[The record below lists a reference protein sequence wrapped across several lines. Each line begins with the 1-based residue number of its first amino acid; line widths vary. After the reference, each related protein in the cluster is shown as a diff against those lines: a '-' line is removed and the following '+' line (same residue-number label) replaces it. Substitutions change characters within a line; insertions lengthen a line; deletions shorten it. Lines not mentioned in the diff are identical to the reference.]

1 MSTGPY
7 VLGAI
12 AAIAGVKAL
21 FRPRRAVV
29 KEGAVTACP
38 GTNRYGICDPTVVI
52 EAVSGTPAYSTAQG
66 RVVAVGPH
74 FVHIASRQEP
84 VVLMYDGVSPSV
96 EEGQYVGRGEAIGES
111 MGRVYFGV
119 TQFLPDGSAVRVDPA
134 SWLAARGQRVAY
146 RSTGAGTLWCEQGRH
161 IEVPT
166 SAGRPCELNEP
177 ERGAFALLPV
187 TVSIDR

>member
-29 KEGAVTACP
+29 KEGAISACP
-38 GTNRYGICDPTVVI
+38 GQNRYRICDSTI
-52 EAVSGTPAYSTAQG
+52 AIDASAGTPAYATAQG
-66 RVVAVGPH
+66 RVVAVGSH
-74 FVHIASRQEP
+74 FLHIASRQEP
-84 VVLMYDGVSPSV
+84 VVLMYDGVAPTV
-96 EEGQYVGRGEAIGES
+96 EEGQYVGRGERVGDS

-119 TQFLPDGSAVRVDPA
+119 TELLPDGTAVRVDPA
-134 SWLAARGQRVAY
+134 SWLA
-146 RSTGAGTLWCEQGRH
+146 

-166 SAGRPCELNEP
+166 EAGRPCDLHEP
-177 ERGAFALLPV
+177 DRGAFALLPV
-187 TVSIDR
+187 TVSVER